1 MKKIT
6 RKEFDKIIIK
16 LLGRDNIAMSKI
28 THVTTEA
35 GKCAI
40 LDGQCYADTK
50 ALKLIGGAVKRKK
63 RRSYKDE
70 N

>member
-16 LLGRDNIAMSKI
+16 LLGRDNITMSKI
-28 THVTTEA
+28 THVTTKV
-35 GKCAI
+35 GKCTI

-63 RRSYKDE
+63 TEVIQR
-70 N
+70 

>member
-40 LDGQCYADTK
+40 LDGRCYADTK
-50 ALKLIGGAVKRKK
+50 ALKLIGGAVKHKK
-63 RRSYKDE
+63 RRSY
-70 N
+70 